1 MKKRTVAKVMAV
13 LMFTSGVFAGVG
25 GGVQPMPLNRI
36 LRQVNRRI

>member
-13 LMFTSGVFAGVG
+13 LMFTSGVFSGV